1 MRVSR
6 LYKKQEDL
14 ETEVFPVPRII
25 LWAVIGLVILGG
37 VALYFR
43 YERFVTPLL

>member
-6 LYKKQEDL
+6 LYKKDQDL
-14 ETEVFPVPRII
+14 ETEVFPVPRIV

-37 VALYFR
+37 MALYFR

>member
-6 LYKKQEDL
+6 LYKKGQDL

-37 VALYFR
+37 MALYFR